1 MEKCIYFNLDTQ
13 PLNNKQILI
22 MDTLVDFYDDID
34 IIKKICPI
42 LQGNTKLS
50 LRIIDWFVTNYSK
63 KNNVTYPINIIKG
76 KKESQIEFI
85 VYLDYKNKL
94 KAYSKKQ
101 FDPFCRRERIKFVY
115 NRETSEYLITTVG
128 QLNFFRWALENKI
141 IDYIEQNLGTIDKD
155 MNENIRKPYKSK
167 RKTKS
172 KKMKE
177 NVVGSVKIERRK
189 RRELSKAATKTLNRY
204 KCNITLD
211 FD

>member
-1 MEKCIYFNLDTQ
+1 MVNSKDQLLMKDLSKFYNNDTINKILPITLGQSKISLRVLDWFITNYCKSNNII
-13 PLNNKQILI
+13 LNN
-22 MDTLVDFYDDID
+22 
-34 IIKKICPI
+34 
-42 LQGNTKLS
+42 
-50 LRIIDWFVTNYSK
+50 
-63 KNNVTYPINIIKG
+63 NNKYYNIH
-76 KKESQIEFI
+76 
-85 VYLDYKNKL
+85 LDYKSQL
-94 KAYSKKQ
+94 KAFSKKQ

-115 NRETSEYLITTVG
+115 NNDTSEYLITTVG

-167 RKTKS
+167 RKNKS
-172 KKMKE
+172 SKVKE
-177 NVVGSVKIERRK
+177 NTVGSVKIERRK